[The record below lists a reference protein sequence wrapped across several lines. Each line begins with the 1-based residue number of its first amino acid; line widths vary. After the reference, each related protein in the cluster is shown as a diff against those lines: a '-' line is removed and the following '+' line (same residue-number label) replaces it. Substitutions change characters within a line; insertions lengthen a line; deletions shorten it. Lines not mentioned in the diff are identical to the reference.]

1 MNHAVKRLGDWK
13 EKFDVFAEASPEV
26 VEGFGQ
32 MCSASRKEDAALDA
46 KTLKL
51 ISTAIAVVLRCESC
65 ILSHLEDCVDLGITR
80 QELIAALNI
89 TVLMQGGPGYAYS
102 GLALQAFD
110 QILEAKK

>member
-1 MNHAVKRLGDWK
+1 MNHAVERLGDWK